1 MQTMEISVTE
11 YQRLQDELSLLKD
24 NELLQKVNRLV
35 DYLYQDKYG
44 LYMGDNTD
52 DLTEAVIAD
61 AWEDAPNAWD
71 KV

>member
-1 MQTMEISVTE
+1 MEISVTE

-61 AWEDAPNAWD
+61 AWEDEPDAWD

>member
-1 MQTMEISVTE
+1 MQTIEISITE

-44 LYMGDNTD
+44 LYMGDDTD

-61 AWEDAPNAWD
+61 AWEDEPEAWD

>member
-61 AWEDAPNAWD
+61 AWEDEPDAWD